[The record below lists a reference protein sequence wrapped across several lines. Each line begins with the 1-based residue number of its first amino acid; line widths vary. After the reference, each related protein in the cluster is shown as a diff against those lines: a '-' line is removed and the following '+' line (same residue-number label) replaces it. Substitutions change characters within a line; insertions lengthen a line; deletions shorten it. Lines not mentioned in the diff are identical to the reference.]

1 MKERLKRMLF
11 GAPPPSRSSPR
22 RPVSTARDAS
32 PASIE
37 KPSQENAYRRSSH
50 GLDQFFSHIADQA
63 GLSILDLAGI
73 TQANVAFITNLGHR
87 LYSEDFLRTLFD
99 TFEADGEELLT
110 GEPEPERVSHFL
122 GQNLDFPEK
131 SFDAVLVWDVLE
143 FLPQPLLKATIDRLF
158 KIAKPGCHLLAFF
171 HADEKSGAIP
181 VYAYRIADS
190 KSLVLTHRGVRRPV
204 QFFNNRGIEK
214 LFQRF
219 NSVKFFLTRD
229 HLREVIVTR

>member
-1 MKERLKRMLF
+1 MLL
-11 GAPPPSRSSPR
+11 GTPSPSRSSSG
-22 RPVSTARDAS
+22 RPVSAVPPGS

-37 KPSQENAYRRSSH
+37 RPQEENLYRRSSH

-63 GLSILDLAGI
+63 GLSVLDLAGI
-73 TQANVAFITNLGHR
+73 TQANVAFITSLGHR

-99 TFEADGEELLT
+99 TFGPGAAEILT
-110 GEPEPERVSHFL
+110 SPPEPERVSHFL
-122 GQNLDFPEK
+122 GQNLDFPEE

-158 KIAKPGCHLLAFF
+158 KIVKPGCHLLAFF
-171 HADEKSGAIP
+171 HAEEKSGAIP

-190 KSLVLTHRGVRRPV
+190 KTLALTRLGVRHPV

-229 HLREVIVTR
+229 YLREVIITR